1 MVFTKDYEFSSPSAA
16 ASVIHGGHA
25 NGLQAWKDSNGISL
39 KEKEEKE
46 VFTSQMQA
54 TANSHA

>member
-25 NGLQAWKDSNGISL
+25 NGLQAWKDTKGISL

-46 VFTSQMQA
+46 VSNKPDTGDRA
-54 TANSHA
+54 D